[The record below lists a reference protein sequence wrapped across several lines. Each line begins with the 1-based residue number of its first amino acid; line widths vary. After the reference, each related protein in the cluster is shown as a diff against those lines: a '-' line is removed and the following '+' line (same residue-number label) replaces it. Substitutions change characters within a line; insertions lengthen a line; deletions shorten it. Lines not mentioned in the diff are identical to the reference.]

1 MKKQAV
7 KGETR
12 RVVFEKEVGGA
23 KVVGGSCWRKLLAEV
38 VGGRSCLQK
47 AVEKKCC

>member
-38 VGGRSCLQK
+38 VGGSCWRKELFT
-47 AVEKKCC
+47 ESC